1 MGPSHVIS
9 FYFSSIRAKS
19 PRDVNVK
26 TENAP
31 SSAEKKKKKQGRSS
45 KAVPKGMRS
54 TTKLLKKSLQR
65 GRSVS
70 FLLKSRSKGNAEL
83 TAKSQR

>member
-31 SSAEKKKKKQGRSS
+31 SSAEKKKETGKK
-45 KAVPKGMRS
+45 
-54 TTKLLKKSLQR
+54 LE
-65 GRSVS
+65 
-70 FLLKSRSKGNAEL
+70 SRP
-83 TAKSQR
+83 